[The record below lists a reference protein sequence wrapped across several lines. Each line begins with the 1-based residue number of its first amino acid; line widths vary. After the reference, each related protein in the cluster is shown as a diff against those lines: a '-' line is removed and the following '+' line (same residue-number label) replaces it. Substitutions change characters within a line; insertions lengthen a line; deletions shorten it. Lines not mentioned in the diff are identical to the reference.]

1 MSTTPTELTAH
12 TRSKQVRIEV
22 TFAVLVHV
30 GEDLVEGAT
39 PEREP
44 DAVTTCTIA
53 RTLHLGPFVG
63 AGDTIT
69 AHLPLMGLNT
79 LPTLAERVRHT
90 LALKGL

>member
-1 MSTTPTELTAH
+1 MNTPTPEPTAH

-30 GEDLVEGAT
+30 GEDLVEGAM

-44 DAVTTCTIA
+44 DAVTTCTIS

-79 LPTLAERVRHT
+79 LPTLAERVRHK
-90 LALKGL
+90 LVKKGL